1 MSDNN
6 TTWGDP
12 TPSPDDFFG
21 ADPGNAST
29 GANGSDGGSST
40 YAQYASPGDL
50 FSNVGESDLTST
62 GLNGSEPVSPP
73 RDGSSA
79 EVTSPFGILEGSN
92 APQVSGSTS
101 TSKDSLS
108 GLFSL
113 GNVTETGIGSGDV
126 SSSHTS
132 AADQAA
138 RWETL

>member
-1 MSDNN
+1 MSDN
-6 TTWGDP
+6 TTAGDP

-29 GANGSDGGSST
+29 GANGSDGGGST
-40 YAQYASPGDL
+40 YSQYASPGDL
-50 FSNVGESDLTST
+50 FSNVTGNDLTST

-113 GNVTETGIGSGDV
+113 GNVTSTGAGEGEAG
-126 SSSHTS
+126 SSHTS
-132 AADQAA
+132 AADQAS